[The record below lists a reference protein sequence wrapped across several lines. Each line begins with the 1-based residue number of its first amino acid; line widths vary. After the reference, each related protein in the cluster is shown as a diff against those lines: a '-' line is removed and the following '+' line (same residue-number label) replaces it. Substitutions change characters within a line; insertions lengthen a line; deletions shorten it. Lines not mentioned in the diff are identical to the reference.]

1 MVGNIW
7 WISRIL
13 KFGDFQSPKFPKS
26 GYIYRPPPVS
36 WKVGAW
42 KVSTEILGNSLFFS
56 EVAIWKVRVPWKVF
70 QLAAGLSKRHAG
82 SCAIWKVF
90 GWAFLAWNAGIRRSG
105 REVAIWK
112 VRVSWKVSAVPG
124 KTFQMAREL
133 ILSMTRGGGRYVLCG
148 ARIGPLR
155 NHPHCRPS
163 RADLHSCWGRG
174 LSQWPPSI
182 HITAITAYLIR
193 TPNQSNQCPGG
204 GGGDRLGYNIVGGL
218 TEFDLS
224 GSIFRLGNANLILS
238 VLSCARTLRQGP
250 GSCNVFRARPM
261 RAARLW
267 GAALPA
273 ARLLCGGARG
283 VARPQVH
290 TLRIAVLVVVHP
302 PPAPLYK

>member
-124 KTFQMAREL
+124 KTFQMAPEL
-133 ILSMTRGGGRYVLCG
+133 ILSMTRGGVGTCCV
-148 ARIGPLR
+148 APESA
-155 NHPHCRPS
+155 PS
-163 RADLHSCWGRG
+163 ATTPIADLHA
-174 LSQWPPSI
+174 LIFI
-182 HITAITAYLIR
+182 HAGEGVYH
-193 TPNQSNQCPGG
+193 
-204 GGGDRLGYNIVGGL
+204 
-218 TEFDLS
+218 S
-224 GSIFRLGNANLILS
+224 G
-238 VLSCARTLRQGP
+238 
-250 GSCNVFRARPM
+250 
-261 RAARLW
+261 
-267 GAALPA
+267 
-273 ARLLCGGARG
+273 
-283 VARPQVH
+283 
-290 TLRIAVLVVVHP
+290 HP
-302 PPAPLYK
+302 PYILPQLPHT